1 MHQAQVIVLIRRPTG
16 VPKGGDFSLE
26 TRTLPDLQDGELRV
40 RNTWLSVDPS
50 MRVRMADV
58 RNYIVP
64 YELQAPL
71 EGGAVGEVIESK
83 SDGFRAGDRVLHQ
96 QGWRSHA
103 QGPASEF
110 TRIPD
115 LGVPE
120 QRFLGALGVPGMTAW
135 VGLNRIAQLKNGE
148 SVLVSA
154 ASGAV
159 GSLACQL
166 AMSRGCKVVGTSGSR
181 EKCEWLGKLGVTPIN
196 YQVVDDLGEEL
207 ARVCPEGFHV
217 YFENVGGPLLE
228 AVLNNMRENGRLAFC
243 GLIDAY
249 NSPRPEPGPRN
260 LQQLIMRRLRMEGF
274 VVSDHWDQYPKFLEE
289 VGPQVAAGT
298 VEARETV
305 VEGIEQTAA
314 AFIGLFTG
322 QNVGKML
329 VKL

>member
-1 MHQAQVIVLIRRPTG
+1 MQKAQVIVLTARPTG
-16 VPKGGDFSLE
+16 VPKGSDFSLE
-26 TRTLPDLQDGELRV
+26 ERTLPALGEGEVLV
-40 RNTWLSVDPS
+40 GNTWLSVDPS
-50 MRVRMADV
+50 MRGRMAGV
-58 RNYIVP
+58 HTYIEP
-64 YELQAPL
+64 YALGEPMA
-71 EGGAVGEVIESK
+71 GAAVGEVLAS
-83 SDGFRAGDRVLHQ
+83 RADEFKPGDKVLHM

-103 QGPASEF
+103 QGPAAEF
-110 TRIPD
+110 TRLPD

-135 VGLNRIAQLKNGE
+135 VGLNRIAQLKDGE

-166 AMSRGCKVVGTSGSR
+166 AMARGCRVVGTSGSR
-181 EKCEWLGKLGVTPIN
+181 EKCEWLSRMGVTPIN
-196 YQVVDDLGEEL
+196 YQSVDNLDQALSE
-207 ARVCPEGFHV
+207 ACPDGFDV

-228 AVLNNMRENGRLAFC
+228 AVLNNMRSHGRMAFC
-243 GLIDAY
+243 GFIDAY
-249 NSPRPEPGPRN
+249 NNPRPEPGPRN
-260 LQQLIMRRLRMEGF
+260 LQQLILRRLRLQGF
-274 VVSDHWDQYPKFLEE
+274 VVNDYWDEYPRFLEE
-289 VGPQVAAGT
+289 VGPQVAGGT

-305 VEGIEQTAA
+305 VEGISHMAA

>member
-1 MHQAQVIVLIRRPTG
+1 MEDAQFITLTARPTG
-16 VPKGGDFSLE
+16 VPKGSDFNLAPRPLAPLKE
-26 TRTLPDLQDGELRV
+26 GEIRV

-50 MRVRMADV
+50 MRGRMAGV
-58 RNYIVP
+58 RTYVDP
-64 YELQAPL
+64 YQLGEPM
-71 EGGAVGEVIESK
+71 EGAAVGEVIES
-83 SDGFRAGDRVLHQ
+83 RAQDLQPGDRVLHW
-96 QGWRSHA
+96 QGWRSHG
-103 QGPASEF
+103 QGPAAQF
-110 TRIPD
+110 TRIPS

-135 VGLNRIAQLKNGE
+135 LGLNRIAQLRDGE

-166 AMSRGCKVVGTSGSR
+166 AMARGCKVVGTSGSR
-181 EKCEWLGKLGVTPIN
+181 EKCEWLGQMGVTPIN
-196 YQVVDDLGEEL
+196 YQSVENLDQAL
-207 ARVCPEGFHV
+207 AEACPGGFDV

-228 AVLNNMRENGRLAFC
+228 AVLNNMREHGRLAFC
-243 GLIDAY
+243 GFIDAY
-249 NSPRPEPGPRN
+249 NNPRPEPGPRN
-260 LQQLIMRRLRMEGF
+260 LQQLILRRLRLQGF
-274 VVSDHWDQYPKFLEE
+274 VVSDYWDEYPVFLAE

-305 VEGIEQTAA
+305 VEGIEQMAA

-322 QNVGKML
+322 QNMGKML